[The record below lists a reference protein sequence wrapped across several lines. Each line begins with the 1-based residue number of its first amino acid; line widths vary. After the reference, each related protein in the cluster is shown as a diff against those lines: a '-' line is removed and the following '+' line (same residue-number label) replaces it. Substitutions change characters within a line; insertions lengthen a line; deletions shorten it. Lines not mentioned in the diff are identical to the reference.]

1 MSQSTSQTESQL
13 RELFRSLDQRWRPED
28 VAQKIEPLLDLNTA
42 EKKKIRKASK
52 AGRKSLYWSM
62 SSDFHRPVDMT
73 NQLAIG
79 QTLFGKQVSFR
90 PDDVEEI
97 QRWIGEAES
106 SIGKKL
112 GDNDFK
118 HSRLSKNER
127 LAIGVDISRR
137 QYNKRFRLAVRME
150 KKLQRLAR
158 EKFKRALA
166 IASKS
171 RLVANITWDDFV
183 TDVDSACFIAYYVSR
198 CNLRSVFTNTSQARP
213 FDEICDCLFQRCVEK
228 ADRANWWAIAHVYP
242 VSEVLQHLDGEQ
254 KGVLLSDY
262 FALMQGAAKLLKE
275 IWEASE
281 FNDNMI
287 VRRGNDSTTWNLT
300 AGAWNKLRDGWF
312 AVMYELGLIDGIA
325 QMCPGKVLR
334 LMAADV
340 AYWHKASGGDV
351 HPDTKIWK
359 ELPRPWEVVLDQVP
373 CPKTL
378 VDQICSKHGLDP
390 AKTGWSAPKPTGH
403 VEKFSPTPE
412 LVHGV
417 EVASPVLASIFRN
430 AGIFSGKAAKATV
443 PTSTV
448 DEIRYRHISL
458 QEQRKSEIES

>member
-1 MSQSTSQTESQL
+1 MSQSTLQTESQL

-242 VSEVLQHLDGEQ
+242 VSEVLRHLDGEQ
-254 KGVLLSDY
+254 NGVLLRTT
-262 FALMQGAAKLLKE
+262 LL
-275 IWEASE
+275 
-281 FNDNMI
+281 
-287 VRRGNDSTTWNLT
+287 
-300 AGAWNKLRDGWF
+300 
-312 AVMYELGLIDGIA
+312 
-325 QMCPGKVLR
+325 
-334 LMAADV
+334 
-340 AYWHKASGGDV
+340 
-351 HPDTKIWK
+351 
-359 ELPRPWEVVLDQVP
+359 
-373 CPKTL
+373 
-378 VDQICSKHGLDP
+378 
-390 AKTGWSAPKPTGH
+390 
-403 VEKFSPTPE
+403 
-412 LVHGV
+412 
-417 EVASPVLASIFRN
+417 
-430 AGIFSGKAAKATV
+430 
-443 PTSTV
+443 
-448 DEIRYRHISL
+448 
-458 QEQRKSEIES
+458 